1 MNYLAHC
8 FLSCSEEDLLIGN
21 FIADSIRNK
30 DLDAL
35 LPRVRAGVVLHRK
48 IDSYTDTHPM
58 TRLGT
63 ARLHQYHGKYASVVI
78 DIYFD
83 YLLVKNWDR
92 YTSQDLG
99 EWTQNIYEILQ
110 RREADIPLKMR
121 KHLPAMIKDN
131 WLMRYGTE
139 EGLRFTFDKMRSR
152 LKYPEM
158 FDGATDNLLNNYD
171 AFEKEF
177 YQFFPEVVAYVDA
190 ECGC

>member
-121 KHLPAMIKDN
+121 KH
-131 WLMRYGTE
+131 
-139 EGLRFTFDKMRSR
+139 
-152 LKYPEM
+152 
-158 FDGATDNLLNNYD
+158 
-171 AFEKEF
+171 
-177 YQFFPEVVAYVDA
+177 
-190 ECGC
+190 

>member
-30 DLDAL
+30 DLEAL
-35 LPRVRAGVVLHRK
+35 SPRVRDGVFLHRK
-48 IDSYTDTHPM
+48 IDSYTDIHPM

-63 ARLHQYHGKYASVVI
+63 ARLHSFHGKYASVII

-83 YLLVKNWDR
+83 YLLVKNWER

-99 EWTQNIYEILQ
+99 EWTQNIYKILE
-110 RREADIPLKMR
+110 RRSEDIPFKMR
-121 KHLPAMIKDN
+121 KKLPFMIKDN

-139 EGLRFTFDKMRSR
+139 DGLRFTFEKMKTR
-152 LKYPEM
+152 LKYPDM

-171 AFEKEF
+171 AYEKEF
-177 YQFFPEVVAYVDA
+177 HQFFPEVVAYVDS